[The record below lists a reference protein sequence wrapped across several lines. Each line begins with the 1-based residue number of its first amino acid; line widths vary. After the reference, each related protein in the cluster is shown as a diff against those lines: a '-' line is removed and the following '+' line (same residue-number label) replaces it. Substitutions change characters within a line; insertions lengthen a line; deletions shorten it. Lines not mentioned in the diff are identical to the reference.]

1 MYRWKYGNCYCA
13 SGFVHIFINAEG
25 AELNLRYFV
34 IYLTQIRVKR
44 CCAWMT
50 SDSCSLLH
58 LLRCE
63 WLPDYDVANND
74 LSAVPPRYTRGSAE
88 PQSVKTSV
96 PSSLPVC
103 RLQCSRQ
110 ESLKGFYTLWYDVVV
125 FNNWCKNLLCCFRM
139 CNKVIPPLDGS
150 ASSEKRREEKH
161 QQKKC

>member
-74 LSAVPPRYTRGSAE
+74 LSAVPPRSTRGSAE

-96 PSSLPVC
+96 PSFLPVC

-110 ESLKGFYTLWYDVVV
+110 ESLKGFYTLWYDVV